1 MDPIKHRKDL
11 IADTLNEILRI
22 VLATTTELEDVVS
35 ISTKIDKTNKF
46 DDSYRKM
53 VEIRDRLQVIADN
66 EAGVLKRMQ
75 FLLRRN

>member
-1 MDPIKHRKDL
+1 MDPIKHKKDL

-22 VLATTTELEDVVS
+22 VLVTTKELDDVVS

-53 VEIRDRLQVIADN
+53 VEIRDSLQVIAEN
-66 EAGVLKRMQ
+66 EADVLKRMRC
-75 FLLRRN
+75 LLRRN